1 MLPELSSL
9 PARLD
14 ELIAAAQPSA
24 TALMWGD
31 IKAAGQRKL
40 AALQHA
46 ALWTSELQQT
56 TVARPGAD
64 PLSHGQAPCLA
75 DFQVG
80 IPLPLPLPLP
90 TPTPNPSSTSIRRA
104 GW

>member
-1 MLPELSSL
+1 LQASLVLELFRAFTCALLAVTAASPVLPELSSL

-40 AALQHA
+40 AAPEPEPQ
-46 ALWTSELQQT
+46 
-56 TVARPGAD
+56 P
-64 PLSHGQAPCLA
+64 
-75 DFQVG
+75 
-80 IPLPLPLPLP
+80 
-90 TPTPNPSSTSIRRA
+90 
-104 GW
+104 